1 VANLPQCCFLGCG
14 KFSTTFLE
22 LGIEPITRVFN
33 DDPWSYVW
41 SLNGQRRDLVGE
53 QRYLIWKFCY
63 EQSEAFQIKKKHIQE
78 EANRKRSEAAKE
90 QPRTKTGFA
99 EKQVSGQSVHRP
111 APRPRARGNHHC
123 GDTMFPHWFNST
135 PRPREREPG
144 CTDRFDLGT
153 NVPEPETTPLTGE
166 QAVKSVLTASQAC

>member
-111 APRPRARGNHHC
+111 AKHDEPERKAKASASKTNAGAVARGDKLAN
-123 GDTMFPHWFNST
+123 D
-135 PRPREREPG
+135 RPDLAKKVRLGERKQPNDE
-144 CTDRFDLGT
+144 
-153 NVPEPETTPLTGE
+153 
-166 QAVKSVLTASQAC
+166 